1 MQFNLEKYWSLKM
14 SPEDKITLTRMKTLN
29 VRNDIPDDL
38 RIAIESFIQQA
49 VIIGEYDLDHMP
61 LEYMEN
67 LLKTFAKYPEY
78 CETMMEMI
86 KILEEWEIFEK

>member
-1 MQFNLEKYWSLKM
+1 M

-49 VIIGEYDLDHMP
+49 VIISEYELDHMP
-61 LEYMEN
+61 IEYLKN
-67 LLKTFAKYPEY
+67 LLKTLAKYPEHS
-78 CETMMEMI
+78 MLFMDMI
-86 KILEEWEIFEK
+86 EILERENIVEN